1 MWWVLDVLPGFQQVL
16 AVLGG
21 LGRFLLG
28 LGRSW
33 CVLAGLNWSKWV
45 WGGLVGPWQVSPNVG
60 GSSRISAGL
69 AIIQGH
75 RQVSTDLR
83 GFF

>member
-16 AVLGG
+16 AGLGS

-33 CVLAGLNWSKWV
+33 CVLAGLYWSKWV
-45 WGGLVGPWQVSPNVG
+45 WGVSVGLGR
-60 GSSRISAGL
+60 SRQMSAGL
-69 AIIQGH
+69 PKSL
-75 RQVSTDLR
+75 QVLP
-83 GFF
+83 